1 MTERLHYIDW
11 LRVLAFSTLIVFHC
25 AVPFVEDYSW
35 EINNDRTSPTITRII
50 WWVHQ
55 WRLPLLFFISGVGV
69 RFSLRK
75 RSLGRFLGERII
87 RLFIPLV
94 FAIFFITPIQ
104 VYFEWLQKEKI
115 SMGYSEFYPSV
126 FEIVPYPDGS
136 FTWSH
141 MWFVA
146 YLFVFTLILMP
157 VFATAKIPWFRS
169 QATAVTKLFNSWF
182 VLLLLGLPFV
192 GYIFGLYIEWPE
204 QGSLIDDWYVFLS
217 SMTFYVLGFS
227 LSAFPTFWEACMRYR
242 KRFLL
247 IALVLASFLIGL
259 YFWEWSANKP
269 LTQDGYLY
277 RFGVLN
283 GFHIWTI
290 ILAAIGYTMR
300 YLNVSNKRLSY
311 LNQAVY
317 PYYIMHQAV
326 IVASGYYIL
335 QWDIGILPKLL
346 LLVLICISV
355 IGLVYHFIIKRTKVT
370 RLLFGMRW
378 KTKI

>member
-55 WRLPLLFFISGVGV
+55 WRLPLLFFISGVCV

-104 VYFEWLQKEKI
+104 VYFEWLQKGKI

-126 FEIVPYPDGS
+126 FEIVPYPEGS

-169 QATAVTKLFNSWF
+169 KATAIAKLFSSWF

-192 GYIFGLYIEWPE
+192 GIIFGWYIEWPE

-217 SMTFYVLGFS
+217 SMTFYVLGFL
-227 LSAFPTFWEACMRYR
+227 LSAFPTFWEACLRYR

-247 IALVLASFLIGL
+247 IALVLASFLMGL
-259 YFWEWSANKP
+259 YFWDWSANKP
-269 LTQDGYLY
+269 SIQDGNLY

-283 GFHIWTI
+283 GFLIWTI
-290 ILAAIGYTMR
+290 ILAAIGYSMR
-300 YLNVSNKRLSY
+300 YLNVANKRLSY

-317 PYYIMHQAV
+317 PFYIMHQAV

-335 QWDIGILPKLL
+335 QWEIGILPKLL

-355 IGLVYHFIIKRTKVT
+355 IGLVYHFVIKQTKVT
-370 RLLFGMRW
+370 RLLCGMRW
-378 KTKI
+378 KTKV